1 MPLAMSCGVCGG
13 RQTSVLGR
21 PVCQEG
27 NAMTAQTPEGTLG
40 AFSHGEHPI
49 FAQLAKMSVD
59 TLPNSELDPRTYHIV
74 RLAALIAM
82 DAAPASYLANL
93 AVAREAGLTV
103 QDAQGVCVAI
113 APIVGSSRVVDA
125 AGNVLRAFGLAE
137 LAAEYV
143 AEEDVTEE
151 GAIEEGVRAEG
162 SEEGTREG
170 TGAGTGEGMREG
182 AGGGAAGAVAGGA
195 AGAGAATAIP
205 GQRREEAA
213 TELGEDKI
221 GEDRIEEGRLEESR
235 IEQESAERVPEGR
248 GPAGYAETTTEE
260 RFVEGSGA
268 GGGAAMYEESREERF
283 AGGPESAQG
292 ASGVTGA
299 REAAEGRAEQGRE
312 ERGGQGAGGQ
322 KADEPGTG
330 EKQGFG
336 EQVQGAK
343 EKAQGAKEKLT
354 GEGEKEETIEEKLR
368 GKVSGW
374 MKRDQ

>member
-1 MPLAMSCGVCGG
+1 
-13 RQTSVLGR
+13 
-21 PVCQEG
+21 
-27 NAMTAQTPEGTLG
+27 MTAQTPEGTLG

-49 FAQLAKMSVD
+49 FAQLAQMNVD

-143 AEEDVTEE
+143 EEDVT
-151 GAIEEGVRAEG
+151 G
-162 SEEGTREG
+162 EG
-170 TGAGTGEGMREG
+170 TGGGTARG
-182 AGGGAAGAVAGGA
+182 AAGGA
-195 AGAGAATAIP
+195 AAGAAAGGAVGAGAATAIP
-205 GQRREEAA
+205 DQRREEEGRFEEGRA
-213 TELGEDKI
+213 EEGRLGGDQI
-221 GEDRIEEGRLEESR
+221 GEEKIEEGRLEESR
-235 IEQESAERVPEGR
+235 IEQGGPGSTGGTGSTEGR

-260 RFVEGSGA
+260 RFAEGSGA
-268 GGGAAMYEESREERF
+268 GGGAAMYEESTEERF
-283 AGGPESAQG
+283 VGAPEGERG

-299 REAAEGRAEQGRE
+299 REAAEGRVGEGRVEEGRE
-312 ERGGQGAGGQ
+312 STEGVRDTAQGA
-322 KADEPGTG
+322 G

-336 EQVQGAK
+336 EQAQGAK
-343 EKAQGAKEKLT
+343 EQAQGAKEKLT
-354 GEGEKEETIEEKLR
+354 EEGEKEETIEEKVR